1 MRTHFK
7 RVKLVWI
14 SVIFFGLLF
23 MFLLFF
29 RLGFFHKDT
38 SFVLLE
44 NKLISEKESWM
55 NILQQDKKIGY
66 SHHRLIP
73 KENGF
78 SLFESTYMRFNTM
91 GMVQD
96 VYIHTNGA
104 LNSDFSFASFLFN
117 LQSGMF
123 NFKASGKVE
132 GNKLTIKA
140 GEQEF
145 EFLLENNL

>member
-29 RLGFFHKDT
+29 RLDFFHKAT

-66 SHHRLIP
+66 SHYRLIP
-73 KENGF
+73 KETG
-78 SLFESTYMRFNTM
+78 L
-91 GMVQD
+91 
-96 VYIHTNGA
+96 VYLSQLA
-104 LNSDFSFASFLFN
+104 
-117 LQSGMF
+117 
-123 NFKASGKVE
+123 
-132 GNKLTIKA
+132 
-140 GEQEF
+140 
-145 EFLLENNL
+145 